1 MASLLDE
8 RYQIV
13 VIGTDQDLGKKLPK
27 NVMSIR
33 CTQNQRELAKLYSD
47 ADVFV
52 NLTKEEV
59 LGMANVEALA
69 YGTPVITFVKGGSPE
84 WIDKNRV

>member
-27 NVMSIR
+27 NVMLIR
-33 CTQNQRELAKLYSD
+33 CTQNQGEIAKLYSD

-69 YGTPVITFVKGGSPE
+69 YGTPVITFVTGGSPE